1 MLARFPSLGKE
12 RKSILV
18 ELSKLVSCAKAASG
32 LHAEVSDVPRTEDDD
47 ERDIEELAKSARAV
61 FAGVKRFL
69 NLAGGFGVEA
79 LAVKDADETVV
90 PPFLTTTSPTAGL
103 SVPRTPTGG
112 NARIQ
117 ETFKKRAASIGDL
130 RAARRRQSSPPPP
143 MPSTAGLDTSFSSQI
158 SRSRSP
164 SVTTPLSA
172 SFASTASGRSSPAS
186 TKYHGNGARRIQGS
200 MDSGFSHSSD
210 GGEVYGLS
218 PYAQDST
225 PVPPPHLARGLSQAP
240 DVAEQI
246 NLAEDALLSII
257 AAFIG
262 HIHSH
267 HIGSHPSSHA
277 TLIEMTRQTIDAV
290 R

>member
-1 MLARFPSLGKE
+1 MISSIRSVLSQTDCLSKQSPVLARFPSLGKE

-90 PPFLTTTSPTAGL
+90 PPFLTTTSPTAGP

-130 RAARRRQSSPPPP
+130 RAAR
-143 MPSTAGLDTSFSSQI
+143 STL
-158 SRSRSP
+158 R
-164 SVTTPLSA
+164 
-172 SFASTASGRSSPAS
+172 
-186 TKYHGNGARRIQGS
+186 
-200 MDSGFSHSSD
+200 
-210 GGEVYGLS
+210 
-218 PYAQDST
+218 
-225 PVPPPHLARGLSQAP
+225 
-240 DVAEQI
+240 
-246 NLAEDALLSII
+246 
-257 AAFIG
+257 
-262 HIHSH
+262 
-267 HIGSHPSSHA
+267 
-277 TLIEMTRQTIDAV
+277 
-290 R
+290 